1 MLIVPRICISFHPN
15 PLILH
20 YFNFRFI
27 IIDPNVNTINLIFNQ
42 FHLDFHNDT
51 RAKDLTTNIYPCPL
65 HLNLN
70 LSLYHF
76 ISFFF
81 FCSFISNSS
90 SFFYNFIMIILI

>member
-81 FCSFISNSS
+81 SVHLSLILVHFFTIS
-90 SFFYNFIMIILI
+90 